1 MEQLDLNKL
10 RLFIQV
16 VESGSLTK
24 AAAALRQP
32 KSRVSRHIAD
42 LEANL
47 NAQLL
52 YRTTRKIQLTEHG
65 RLFYEAAQKQIK
77 ELEELRDRFSGSAQK
92 IEGLIRI
99 TAPTDLGGWCLPAII
114 DDFVRMYPK
123 VEFEVLLSQQIMD
136 LVAEGID
143 VALRIANLKD
153 STLRVTKIAEID
165 SVLVASPQFLERH
178 EDIHSLSQLPKLPC
192 LDFLLPRKGQW
203 GLFKTDNEE
212 QIVTVYPKLAANDP
226 VMVRDLVRAGH
237 GISLLPEF
245 LVREDLH
252 GGKLVHILKPWMGRS
267 APLHVVLPGQKE
279 VPLRV
284 KTFRD
289 FLIRQL
295 KKQF

>member
-24 AAAALRQP
+24 AATVLRQP

-42 LEANL
+42 LEAHL
-47 NAQLL
+47 DTQLL

-77 ELEELRDRFSGSAQK
+77 ELEELRERFSGAAQK
-92 IEGLIRI
+92 IEGPIRV

-123 VEFEVLLSQQIMD
+123 VEFEVILSQQIMD
-136 LVAEGID
+136 LVAERID

-153 STLRVTKIAEID
+153 STLRATKVAEID

-178 EDIHSLSQLPKLPC
+178 EDIHSLSQLPQLPC
-192 LDFLLPRKGQW
+192 LDFLLPRKGLWVLYKSDFQ
-203 GLFKTDNEE
+203 E
-212 QIVTVYPKLAANDP
+212 QTVTVHPRIAANDP
-226 VMVRDLVRAGH
+226 VMVRELVLGGH
-237 GISLLPEF
+237 GVSLLPEF
-245 LVREDLH
+245 LVRDALH
-252 GGKLVHILKPWMGRS
+252 SGRLVHILKPWLGRS

-284 KTFRD
+284 KAFRD
-289 FLIRQL
+289 FLVRQL
-295 KKQF
+295 KKQL